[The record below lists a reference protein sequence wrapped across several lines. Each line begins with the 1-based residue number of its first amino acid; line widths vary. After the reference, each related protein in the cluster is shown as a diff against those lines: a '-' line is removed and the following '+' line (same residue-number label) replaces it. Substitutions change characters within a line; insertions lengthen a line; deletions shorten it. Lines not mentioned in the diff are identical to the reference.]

1 VGRRRIISA
10 AIFLAVWLYG
20 STVAAQTITVNW
32 SDQEQIIDGFGG
44 SVVGEPGVAPMTS
57 AQAALWFSAS
67 SGLGLSIVRLS
78 IQPDFASCAAWAGSS
93 NCATVS
99 SGATVIAGEAKLAQL
114 AQMNGVATF
123 FASSWSPPAAMKR
136 NKLYRSG
143 GDFIGNK
150 ANYALY
156 ASELASFA
164 PLMFTRYGIPIYA
177 ISPQN
182 EPEISQDYPT
192 AVWTEAE
199 FDAFFPYLHSAVAA
213 SGYGP
218 LLMMPENAEWS
229 ATYDGLASTTMDDSA
244 AGPYVGILAQH
255 GYAGDNAIIKP
266 ETYTYKPS
274 HLWLTEDASQSHTYD
289 GTMQD
294 ALGWARII
302 HNYLTVANVNAFV
315 FWQID
320 GEGTNPGNTALTDAS
335 GNPALRAYV
344 LGNWSKFVRPGW
356 KRVGTTDSPG
366 NLLVTAF
373 MGPNGEAAIVVA
385 NESGS
390 AVENQSFNVGTTMGT
405 GVVPWITSSTQS
417 LKSQPP
423 VSVSSGAFV
432 FTIPGDSVVTFSSSP
447 ADR

>member
-1 VGRRRIISA
+1 VRRRLIISS
-10 AIFLAVWLYG
+10 AIFSVLWLYA

-32 SDQEQIIDGFGG
+32 SSQEQVIDGFGG
-44 SVVGEPGVAPMTS
+44 SVVGEPGVVPMTS

-93 NCATVS
+93 NCAKVA
-99 SGATVIAGEAKLAQL
+99 SGATVITGEAKLAQL
-114 AQMNGVATF
+114 AKENGVTTF
-123 FASSWSPPAAMKR
+123 FASSWSPPAAMKG
-136 NKLYRSG
+136 NKSYTSG
-143 GDFIGNK
+143 GDFVGNK

-182 EPEISQDYPT
+182 EPEISQQYPS
-192 AVWTEAE
+192 ALWTEAQ
-199 FDAFFPYLHSAVAA
+199 FDAFFPYLHSAIA
-213 SGYGP
+213 SSGNSP

-229 ATYDGLASTTMDDSA
+229 ATYDGLASSTMDDSA

-255 GYAGDNAIIKP
+255 GYAGDNAIIEP

-274 HLWLTEDASQSHTYD
+274 HLWVSEDASQSRTYD

-302 HNYLTVANVNAFV
+302 HNYWTVANVNAFV

-320 GEGTNPGNTALTDAS
+320 GEGTDPGNTALTDAS

-356 KRVGTTDSPG
+356 KRVSTTDSPG

-373 MGPNGEAAIVVA
+373 MGPGGEAAIVVV
-385 NESGS
+385 NESSS
-390 AVENQSFNVGTTMGT
+390 AVANQSFNVGTPMGSS
-405 GVVPWITSSTQS
+405 VVPWITSSTQS
-417 LKSQPP
+417 LKSEPP

-447 ADR
+447 SGR